1 MFFSLIKFLFLPP
14 PPYLYPKYT
23 HMALLT
29 ASNEKAVKWTVYITT
44 AAICVVVTLLNQKV
58 IPHPD
63 TFPSF
68 IYKLPALNAFL
79 NGTCS
84 LLLLA
89 SLWAI
94 KKRNIALHKKL
105 NLTAFVLS
113 SLFLVSYVTAHY
125 FVPDTKYGD
134 VNHDGIMAMD
144 EQLLVSG
151 VKPLYVTILLTHIFL
166 AIIVLPMV
174 LLSFYY
180 GLTDQ
185 REKHRKL
192 TRFSYPIWL
201 YVTVTGVV
209 VYLMI
214 SPYYSY

>member
-1 MFFSLIKFLFLPP
+1 
-14 PPYLYPKYT
+14 
-23 HMALLT
+23 MAFLT
-29 ASNEKAVKWTVYITT
+29 ASNEKVVKWTIYGATFLVC
-44 AAICVVVTLLNQKV
+44 ALVTILNQKW

-63 TFPSF
+63 TFPNF

-84 LLLLA
+84 VLLLV

-94 KKRNIALHKKL
+94 KRKNIELHKKL
-105 NLTAFVLS
+105 NITAFVLS
-113 SLFLVSYVTAHY
+113 ALFLISYVTAHY
-125 FVPDTKYGD
+125 FIPDTRYGD
-134 VNHDGIMAMD
+134 LDHNGIMSA
-144 EQLLVSG
+144 EESAAVSG
-151 VKPLYVTILLTHIFL
+151 IKPFYLLILLSHIFL
-166 AIIVLPMV
+166 AVVVLPMV

-185 REKHRKL
+185 REKHRRI
-192 TRFSYPIWL
+192 TRFSYPVWL

-214 SPYYSY
+214 SPYYNY

>member
-1 MFFSLIKFLFLPP
+1 
-14 PPYLYPKYT
+14 
-23 HMALLT
+23 MAFLT
-29 ASNEKAVKWTVYITT
+29 ASNEKAVKLTAYITT
-44 AAICVVVTLLNQKV
+44 IAICAVVTILNQKW

-63 TFPSF
+63 TFPGF
-68 IYKLPALNAFL
+68 IYKLPLLNAIL

-84 LLLLA
+84 VLLIASLLA
-89 SLWAI
+89 I
-94 KKRNIALHKKL
+94 KQRKIELHKKL

-113 SLFLVSYVTAHY
+113 ALFLVSYVTAHY
-125 FVPDTKYGD
+125 FIPDTKYGD
-134 VNHDGIMAMD
+134 IDHNGEMSVTEIAT
-144 EQLLVSG
+144 VSG
-151 VKPLYVTILLTHIFL
+151 IKPVYIIILLSHIFL
-166 AIIVLPMV
+166 AIVVLPLV

-185 REKHRKL
+185 REKHKKL

-214 SPYYSY
+214 SPYYNY